1 MNEYNFD
8 EKKIFNNT
16 PYDANLT
23 FVFDIMEQ
31 TTQKVLDSTVLKMKE
46 MSLTKEEE
54 LDYLTNH
61 MQGYIAGFLCA
72 VGTLIDGHLA
82 FDLLDKIS
90 DLTGE

>member
-16 PYDANLT
+16 SYDANLT
-23 FVFDIMEQ
+23 FVFDTMEQ
-31 TTQKVLDSTVLKMKE
+31 AAQKELTSTLSKMKE

-61 MQGYIAGFLCA
+61 MQGYFTGFLCA
-72 VGTLIDGHLA
+72 VGTLVDEHLA

-90 DLTGE
+90 DLTGD